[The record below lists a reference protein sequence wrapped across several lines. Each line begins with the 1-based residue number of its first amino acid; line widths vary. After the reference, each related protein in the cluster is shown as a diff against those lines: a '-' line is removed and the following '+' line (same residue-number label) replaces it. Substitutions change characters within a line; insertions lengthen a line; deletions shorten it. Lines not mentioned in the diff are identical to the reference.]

1 MVKTVL
7 ADCEQVGLRPLFLCM
22 TAPSANRE
30 SVIARITEIAERV
43 GAPEGIEIVDV
54 ELKGAGNSRVLR
66 IFIDKPSGVTHA
78 ECEFISKNVGTI
90 LDVEDVVSGGAYSLQ
105 VSSPGVERPLRK
117 PRDFERFA
125 GKKVK
130 VLLREP
136 VASKRRWEGTLAG
149 FSDGC
154 VTINPA
160 SGEPLVFDLGNVE
173 KANLK
178 FEW

>member
-1 MVKTVL
+1 
-7 ADCEQVGLRPLFLCM
+7 
-22 TAPSANRE
+22 
-30 SVIARITEIAERV
+30 VIARITEIAERV
-43 GAPEGIEIVDV
+43 GAPEEIEIVDV
-54 ELKGAGNSRVLR
+54 ELKGSGNNRFLR
-66 IFIDKPSGVTHA
+66 IYIDKPSGVSHA

-105 VSSPGVERPLRK
+105 VSSPGVDRPLRK

-125 GKKVK
+125 GKKLK

-136 VASKRRWEGTLAG
+136 VGGKRRWEGTLAG
-149 FSDGC
+149 FSDG
-154 VTINPA
+154 IIAIEPA
-160 SGEPLVFDLGNVE
+160 SGEPVRFGIGNVE